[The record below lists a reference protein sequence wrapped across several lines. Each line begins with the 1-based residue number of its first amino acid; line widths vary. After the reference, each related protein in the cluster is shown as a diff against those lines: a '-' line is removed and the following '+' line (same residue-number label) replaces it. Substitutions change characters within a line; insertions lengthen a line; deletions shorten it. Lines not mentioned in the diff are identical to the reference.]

1 MYVMLS
7 VKYKAMGDEFM
18 EIEHE
23 QDINMVNEEFR
34 RDVNK
39 ASFAAIGGNIV
50 LAVAKIAAGIFAHSH
65 AMISDG
71 VHTASDVFNTFIVM
85 AGVKVASKSA
95 DEKHPYGHERFEC
108 VAAVILSVI
117 LIFMGLG
124 IGSEAL
130 SHIFEGNYSSLAIPG
145 KVALIVAA
153 CSIFAKEAMFW
164 YMRYYARKTDSSAL
178 LASAWHNR
186 SDALSSVSSFIG
198 IGFSMLGFP
207 IMDSVAS
214 LLISIFILK
223 AAYDIFRDSTGKM
236 VDRSC
241 DGDTVQRM
249 HEIVLQNE
257 RVVGV
262 DMLKTR
268 VFGSRIYVDLEISV
282 DEACTLR
289 QAHDIAHQV
298 ENDIETNL
306 RKVKHVMVHVNPADE
321 DFR

>member
-1 MYVMLS
+1 
-7 VKYKAMGDEFM
+7 MGM
-18 EIEHE
+18 EHE
-23 QDINMVNEEFR
+23 EKQNTVSEEFR
-34 RDVNK
+34 KDVNK
-39 ASFAAIGGNIV
+39 ASFVAIAGNIM
-50 LAVAKIAAGIFAHSH
+50 LAIAKLAAGIFAHSH
-65 AMISDG
+65 AMISDA
-71 VHTASDVFNTFIVM
+71 VHTASDVFNTLIVM
-85 AGVKVASKSA
+85 AGVKLASKAA
-95 DEKHPYGHERFEC
+95 DDKHPYGHERFEC

-117 LIFMGLG
+117 LVFMGLG

-130 SHIFEGNYSSLAIPG
+130 THIFDMNYSDLTVPG
-145 KVALIVAA
+145 KAALIVAA
-153 CSIFAKEAMFW
+153 CSIFAKEIMFW
-164 YMRYYARKTDSSAL
+164 YMRHYAKKTDSSAL
-178 LASAWHNR
+178 MASAWHNHT
-186 SDALSSVSSFIG
+186 DALSSVSSFIG

-214 LLISIFILK
+214 LLISLFILK

-249 HEIVLQNE
+249 HDIVLQNE

-298 ENDIETNL
+298 ENNIEMNF
-306 RKVKHVMVHVNPADE
+306 RKVKHVMVHVNPTGE
-321 DFR
+321 DLR